1 MTSDQSKYIASA
13 RAAYIDF
20 IQKVINKRKLGNT
33 FEMRY
38 DMIKVIY
45 LKKYISIL
53 YDYFS
58 ADVTDDNFFDST
70 KAEHIMAC
78 IASITGKPY
87 FLKLT

>member
-1 MTSDQSKYIASA
+1 MTSDQSKYLASA
-13 RAAYIDF
+13 RAAYIEF
-20 IQKVINKRKLGNT
+20 VNKVINKRKLGNT

-38 DMIKVIY
+38 DMVKVIY

-58 ADVTDDNFFDST
+58 ATAGDANYFNDT
-70 KAEHIMAC
+70 KAQHIMSC

-87 FLKLT
+87 FLRLI